1 MEEKSPL
8 DFSVPQRQSS
18 IAIGIILIKFIRTT
32 IRAFWPI
39 LVSFFIGTRSSSS
52 FEDFIGYIAIG
63 FAAFNLIGSVLTY
76 FRYYFHIEDNAMI
89 IDKGV
94 LKRTHT
100 NIPFDRIQTINFK
113 QNIIHQIFG
122 VISVEIDTAGAG
134 KSEISIDALKH
145 EQAHALRDFIMAE
158 KQQLE
163 QEAAA
168 EGTQVEEEPAQEYER
183 ILHLNPTDLLKVGV
197 SQNHLRSM
205 GLIFAFVFTII
216 NQVSDDWTGLVA
228 DGVEEYQGYLYESN
242 AFIFAIMV
250 IFVLVISFI
259 FSLVTTVLKYFDL
272 SLSINNHGLKIV
284 RGLFN
289 REEISINKKKV
300 QIISWTENPIRRIF
314 HLFTLQIEQASSAE
328 ASQLKS
334 KIKVPGSYI
343 EQVSRVITTVFPAEY
358 YRDEPEFPVSK
369 LLKYRLLFFI
379 GILPILV
386 FGIPI
391 YMEAGLD
398 VLYTLL
404 WLPVI
409 WILITQYHKRRSFE
423 LNEELLRNN
432 SGILGYSH
440 DLLQLHKVQ
449 AIRIKQ
455 SWYQRRKSIATVQ
468 LFTAAGHL
476 SIPFIPLHQAQELE
490 NYILYRVESDSREW
504 M

>member
-76 FRYYFHIEDNAMI
+76 FRYYFHIEDNAVI

-259 FSLVTTVLKYFDL
+259 FS
-272 SLSINNHGLKIV
+272 
-284 RGLFN
+284 
-289 REEISINKKKV
+289 
-300 QIISWTENPIRRIF
+300 
-314 HLFTLQIEQASSAE
+314 
-328 ASQLKS
+328 
-334 KIKVPGSYI
+334 
-343 EQVSRVITTVFPAEY
+343 
-358 YRDEPEFPVSK
+358 
-369 LLKYRLLFFI
+369 
-379 GILPILV
+379 
-386 FGIPI
+386 
-391 YMEAGLD
+391 
-398 VLYTLL
+398 
-404 WLPVI
+404 
-409 WILITQYHKRRSFE
+409 
-423 LNEELLRNN
+423 
-432 SGILGYSH
+432 
-440 DLLQLHKVQ
+440 
-449 AIRIKQ
+449 
-455 SWYQRRKSIATVQ
+455 
-468 LFTAAGHL
+468 
-476 SIPFIPLHQAQELE
+476 
-490 NYILYRVESDSREW
+490 
-504 M
+504 